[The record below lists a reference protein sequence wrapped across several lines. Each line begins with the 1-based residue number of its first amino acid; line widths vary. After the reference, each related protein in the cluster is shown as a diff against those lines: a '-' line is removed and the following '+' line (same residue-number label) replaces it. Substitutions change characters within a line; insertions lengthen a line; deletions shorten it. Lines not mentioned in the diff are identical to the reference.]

1 MPDIKETIT
10 RPIGPLP
17 AFAWVLVIVGGYFGY
32 KFLSGRGSSTTSTT
46 ATTVG
51 TSAGGVAPSS
61 SDYANLTSQV
71 SQLGNQITDLGS
83 KITTLVP
90 GGGQVISMPPVINP
104 LPTPPPIV
112 IQPPSTQPPAAAI
125 ISNFYVN
132 TVGQIV
138 DNLGNV
144 YSGRTGSNS
153 YSGPS
158 GIGTYDPAGA
168 GVGGTFTLPNG
179 SVLTGMANK
188 NAVDWWSKAW
198 PAVANPGS
206 PTVSNSH
213 ISASS
218 LSIPATTPV
227 N

>member
-32 KFLSGRGSSTTSTT
+32 KFLSGRGSSSTSTT
-46 ATTVG
+46 GTVVG

-90 GGGQVISMPPVINP
+90 PISKVVSVPPIAP

-112 IQPPSTQPPAAAI
+112 IKPPSTQPPAIKALN
-125 ISNFYVN
+125 SFW
-132 TVGQIV
+132 V
-138 DNLGNV
+138 D
-144 YSGRTGSNS
+144 T
-153 YSGPS
+153 
-158 GIGTYDPAGA
+158 
-168 GVGGTFTLPNG
+168 
-179 SVLTGMANK
+179 
-188 NAVDWWSKAW
+188 
-198 PAVANPGS
+198 
-206 PTVSNSH
+206 
-213 ISASS
+213 
-218 LSIPATTPV
+218 
-227 N
+227 